1 MKLLF
6 SSIGKKIQVALS
18 GLFLSIFLFFHL
30 MNNLVLIIGPEEFN
44 NMVYFLESIKP
55 IIRVMEVGLVIII
68 LLHVVNAIQLT
79 FLNKKSKGREYQS
92 LDGKSSSTN
101 SRTMAISG
109 TIILS
114 FIIIHLS
121 YMWWT
126 YQNPS
131 LHIDES
137 YYDVILRSEIG
148 YLNHLPTAIFYIIS
162 IILIGSHLRHGFQS
176 ALKTLGFLNK
186 GISVALHSIGFLFWA
201 IIPLGFILIIILIQI
216 GYIR

>member
-92 LDGKSSSTN
+92 LDSKSSSTN

>member
-92 LDGKSSSTN
+92 LDGKSSSAN

-162 IILIGSHLRHGFQS
+162 IVLIGSHLRHGFQS

>member
-114 FIIIHLS
+114 FIFIHLS

-148 YLNHLPTAIFYIIS
+148 YLNHLQTAIFYIIS

>member
-162 IILIGSHLRHGFQS
+162 IVLIGSHLRHGFQS

>member
-92 LDGKSSSTN
+92 LDGKASSTN

-109 TIILS
+109 TIIIS

>member
-44 NMVYFLESIKP
+44 SMVYFLESIKP

-186 GISVALHSIGFLFWA
+186 GISVVLHSIGFLFWA

>member
-30 MNNLVLIIGPEEFN
+30 MNNLVLIIGPDEFN

-68 LLHVVNAIQLT
+68 LLHIINALQLT
-79 FLNKKSKGREYQS
+79 FLNKQSKGKEYKS
-92 LDGKSSSTN
+92 LDSKSSSTN

-109 TIILS
+109 TIILL

-131 LHIDES
+131 LHINES

-162 IILIGSHLRHGFQS
+162 ILLIGAHLRHGFQS
-176 ALKTLGFLNK
+176 ALKTMGFLNK
-186 GISVALHSIGFLFWA
+186 GITLFLHSISFIFWA
-201 IIPLGFILIIILIQI
+201 VIPFGFIFIILLIQI
-216 GYIR
+216 GYIN

>member
-44 NMVYFLESIKP
+44 SMVYFLESIKP

>member
-1 MKLLF
+1 MNLLF

-162 IILIGSHLRHGFQS
+162 IVLIGSHLRHGFQS

>member
-162 IILIGSHLRHGFQS
+162 IVLIGSHLRHGFQS

-201 IIPLGFILIIILIQI
+201 IIPLGFILIIILIQT

>member
-101 SRTMAISG
+101 SRTMSISG